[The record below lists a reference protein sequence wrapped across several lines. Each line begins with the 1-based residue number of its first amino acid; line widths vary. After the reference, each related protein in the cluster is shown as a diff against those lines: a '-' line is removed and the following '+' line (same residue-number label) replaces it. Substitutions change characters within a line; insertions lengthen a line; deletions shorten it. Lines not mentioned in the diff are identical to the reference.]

1 MKMSTLLNK
10 KTFAPVA
17 SLLYSLFRY
26 ALLICV
32 SYVVLFPVIK
42 MISTAFAMP
51 EDVFS
56 GASGTLPDNPT
67 FQNFSRFKLFFP
79 YKKLFSTTVQISVFS
94 TILQLISCSLVG
106 YGLGRYKFKGSGLVY
121 AAVLFTVI
129 LPVQITLIPAYYGY
143 RWFDFFGIGKL
154 IGLFTGKAV
163 TVNLLKD
170 FMAVYTPA
178 LFGVGLRSGI
188 YIFLFRQFFASMPK
202 DLEEAAVID
211 GCGPFRTFLRV
222 MIPNIKPVV
231 VTVALLSVIYYWND
245 SLVTDMM
252 ILQEDGQ
259 TLMQGIAGLKKGVQ
273 NTGTKDSDLAQI
285 ICQQYAAMLA
295 SVAPLMIAFTV
306 AQKFFVECMDRS
318 GSKG

>member
-1 MKMSTLLNK
+1 
-10 KTFAPVA
+10 
-17 SLLYSLFRY
+17 
-26 ALLICV
+26 
-32 SYVVLFPVIK
+32 
-42 MISTAFAMP
+42 
-51 EDVFS
+51 
-56 GASGTLPDNPT
+56 
-67 FQNFSRFKLFFP
+67 
-79 YKKLFSTTVQISVFS
+79 
-94 TILQLISCSLVG
+94 
-106 YGLGRYKFKGSGLVY
+106 
-121 AAVLFTVI
+121 
-129 LPVQITLIPAYYGY
+129 
-143 RWFDFFGIGKL
+143 
-154 IGLFTGKAV
+154 
-163 TVNLLKD
+163 
-170 FMAVYTPA
+170 
-178 LFGVGLRSGI
+178 
-188 YIFLFRQFFASMPK
+188 MPK